1 MVLCMMMRLSVI
13 ISQSDAWVWSGRYLS
28 CWDPAPYPGVD
39 LSLHSGE
46 DQRDVNI
53 AAVPAALG
61 LDPGQLVLQPGL
73 ELPHQGSPAVPLARA
88 VAGPEG
94 AGAVVRRSA
103 TNN

>member
-39 LSLHSGE
+39 LSLHPSE

-61 LDPGQLVLQPGL
+61 LDPGQLVLQAGL